1 MDRIFRARIAFYQY
15 LLLIVFAAT
24 AFVFLWFK
32 YILAAVVLVIFLLI
46 VIEKIIHT
54 TYTLTKDNELV
65 IYRGRFSR
73 KFTLPI
79 SQITALRRGHSM
91 KIGSFSVT
99 NYILVEYGENRFVSV
114 MPIKEDEF
122 VQLIDKRLNSTP
134 KSSK

>member
-32 YILAAVVLVIFLLI
+32 YILAAVVLVILLLI

-54 TYTLTKDNELV
+54 TYTVTKDNELV

-79 SQITALRRGHSM
+79 SQITALRRGHSL
-91 KIGSFSVT
+91 KI
-99 NYILVEYGENRFVSV
+99 
-114 MPIKEDEF
+114 
-122 VQLIDKRLNSTP
+122 
-134 KSSK
+134 